1 MAFFI
6 DFVRTGVAFFFRA
19 VLVGVLVVF
28 LCFFALFADFVWIV
42 IGIRLHNLDFVCK
55 LCAILFDD
63 CFVGLSRRE
72 VFKFGRLVFAELKEN
87 VENVAVAVFRRRMI
101 NGVCWGRRDCRL
113 VIRFR
118 FDAEFF
124 LVERNVS
131 VVFSLNCGVVGVEI
145 LDEFSLILRDK
156 LGFVRAVKVIVI
168 GLVVVCKLFFEF
180 VQRLIDVIDLTF
192 DLVEFFPFFCG
203 EQIFFRLFKE
213 FDFGVFGL

>member
-1 MAFFI
+1 M
-6 DFVRTGVAFFFRA
+6 
-19 VLVGVLVVF
+19 
-28 LCFFALFADFVWIV
+28 CFFALFADFVGIV

-55 LCAILFDD
+55 LCAILFND

-72 VFKFGRLVFAELKEN
+72 VFKLGRLLVAELEQN

-101 NGVCWGRRDCRL
+101 NGVCQGRRDCGF

-131 VVFSLNCGVVGVEI
+131 FVFSLYCGVVGVEI
-145 LDEFSLILRDK
+145 LAEFSLILRDK
-156 LGFVRAVKVIVI
+156 LGFVRAVKVIIV

-180 VQRLIDVIDLTF
+180 VQCLVDVIDLTF
-192 DLVEFFPFFCG
+192 DLVEFFPFFCCV
-203 EQIFFRLFKE
+203 QIFFRLFKE

>member
-1 MAFFI
+1 M
-6 DFVRTGVAFFFRA
+6 
-19 VLVGVLVVF
+19 
-28 LCFFALFADFVWIV
+28 CFFALFADFVGIV

-72 VFKFGRLVFAELKEN
+72 VFKLGRLLVAELEQN

-101 NGVCWGRRDCRL
+101 NGVCQGRRDCRL

-131 VVFSLNCGVVGVEI
+131 VVFALNCGVVGVEI

-156 LGFVRAVKVIVI
+156 LGFVRAVKVIIV

-180 VQRLIDVIDLTF
+180 VQSLGYIVGFAL
-192 DLVEFFPFFCG
+192 DLVKFVPFFFG
-203 EQIFFRLFKE
+203 VQIFVGFLKE
-213 FDFGVFGL
+213 LNFGVFGL